1 MTNAA
6 SNGTISIY
14 TRASSLSPAVENFFV
29 TLHSGNEPSRRNLS
43 IAGLKKKKVKVPRS
57 SREKFRF
64 NKYIVI
70 NMICT
75 RSGST
80 FLQIPFTIIYFSKM
94 KSKRGSGSYIYG
106 FKWRKSRANFRQR
119 WNFKISPHRRHKSF
133 HCMRWCCVTRHG
145 QIWQYTRNPNNLPIK
160 SRSGRIV
167 ASSDRSSLHV

>member
-1 MTNAA
+1 MK
-6 SNGTISIY
+6 SKRGNGSYIY
-14 TRASSLSPAVENFFV
+14 GFKWRKSRAENWKFLCYFAFRKWAIPKKFI
-29 TLHSGNEPSRRNLS
+29 NRRF
-43 IAGLKKKKVKVPRS
+43 KKKKVKVPRS

-75 RSGST
+75 RSGSM
-80 FLQIPFTIIYFSKM
+80 FLQIPLTIIYFSKM

-145 QIWQYTRNPNNLPIK
+145 QIWQCTRNPNNLPIK